1 MSCGNSVA
9 ATVHEAYWRPLHLS
23 MTSKPQV
30 RFSLKTQSP
39 STLEWRLSVKVS
51 HVCRFERTVTLA
63 HTNRPHGQS
72 PLPERG
78 RATSYVDARGRLPYA
93 SPRILNNLG
102 RAAAHPYRTN
112 LGRAGAHPYRYA
124 NANLRLDP
132 SIRYR

>member
-63 HTNRPHGQS
+63 QTNRLHGQS

-78 RATSYVDARGRLPYA
+78 RVTSYVDAHGRLPYA
-93 SPRILNNLG
+93 SPRILN
-102 RAAAHPYRTN
+102 P
-112 LGRAGAHPYRYA
+112 GRAGARPYRYA
-124 NANLRLDP
+124 YPNLRFDP